1 MTPSEERKILK
12 PCIKKN
18 RCDKLVEQYWKLV
31 CATVRKTFRLK
42 GAPLV
47 QCDIEEVCQEV
58 FFQLLDDGRR
68 RLRLYKEGEGRSL
81 ARWIVVIATHT
92 TLNFLRK
99 RGFDSF
105 MGQMGRMALDDHEE
119 DPADLA
125 ADVIDKVSLNTA
137 LQIISQTDRIILRL
151 HRFGMPA
158 KDIAVVVDSTEA
170 AIHNRIS
177 RIKKTLSEFIGH
189 R

>member
-1 MTPSEERKILK
+1 MTRSKERKILNQ
-12 PCIKKN
+12 CIKKN
-18 RCDKLVEQYWKLV
+18 RCDKLVAAYWRLV
-31 CATVRKTFRLK
+31 CATVRRTFGLK
-42 GAPLV
+42 GAPIV
-47 QCDIEEVCQEV
+47 QDQVEEVCQDV
-58 FFQLLDDGRR
+58 FLQLLDDDRR
-68 RLRLYKEGEGRSL
+68 RLRLYREGEGHSL

-105 MGQMGRMALDDHEE
+105 LGQAGRMDLNEFQE
-119 DPADLA
+119 DPADLESE
-125 ADVIDKVSLNTA
+125 VLGKVALNTA
-137 LQIISQTDRIILRL
+137 LQVVSQTDRIILRL

-177 RIKKTLSEFIGH
+177 RIKKTLSEFVDD

>member
-1 MTPSEERKILK
+1 MTRSEERKILNQ
-12 PCIKKN
+12 CIKKN
-18 RCDKLVEQYWKLV
+18 RCDKLVEAYWKLV
-31 CATVRKTFRLK
+31 CATVRRTFRLK

-47 QCDIEEVCQEV
+47 QDHLEEVCQEV
-58 FFQLLDDGRR
+58 FLQLLDDNRR
-68 RLRLYKEGEGRSL
+68 RLRLYKEGEGHSL
-81 ARWIVVIATHT
+81 ARWIVVIATHA

-105 MGQMGRMALDDHEE
+105 MGQKGRMDLDEFQK
-119 DPADLA
+119 DPANLES
-125 ADVIDKVSLNTA
+125 DVLGKVALNTA
-137 LQIISQTDRIILRL
+137 LQVVSQTDRIILRL

-158 KDIAVVVDSTEA
+158 KDIAVIVDSTEA

-177 RIKKTLSEFIGH
+177 RIKKTLSDFIDY

>member
-1 MTPSEERKILK
+1 MTRSEERKILK

-18 RCDKLVEQYWKLV
+18 RCEKLVETYWKLV
-31 CATVRKTFRLK
+31 CATVRRTFRLK
-42 GAPLV
+42 GAPLI
-47 QCDIEEVCQEV
+47 QDQLEEVCQEV
-58 FFQLLDDGRR
+58 FLQLLEDDRR
-68 RLRLYKEGEGRSL
+68 RLRLYKEGEGHSL

-105 MGQMGRMALDDHEE
+105 MGQMKRMDLDDDQE
-119 DPADLA
+119 DPVRLES
-125 ADVIDKVSLNTA
+125 DVLDKITLNTA
-137 LQIISQTDRIILRL
+137 LQVVSQIDRIILRL
-151 HRFGMPA
+151 HRFGMSA
-158 KDIAVVVDSTEA
+158 KDIGVIVDSTEA

-177 RIKKTLSEFIGH
+177 RIKKTLSEFIDY

>member
-12 PCIKKN
+12 QCIKKN

-42 GAPLV
+42 GAPLI
-47 QCDIEEVCQEV
+47 QDDIEEVCQEV

-68 RLRLYKEGEGRSL
+68 RLRLYKEGEGHSL

-105 MGQMGRMALDDHEE
+105 MGQMGRMELDDHEE
-119 DPADLA
+119 DPVNLES
-125 ADVIDKVSLNTA
+125 DVIDKVSLNTA
-137 LQIISQTDRIILRL
+137 LQVIPQIDRIILRL

-158 KDIAVVVDSTEA
+158 KDIAVVADSTEA

-177 RIKKTLSEFIGH
+177 RIKKTLSEFIDF